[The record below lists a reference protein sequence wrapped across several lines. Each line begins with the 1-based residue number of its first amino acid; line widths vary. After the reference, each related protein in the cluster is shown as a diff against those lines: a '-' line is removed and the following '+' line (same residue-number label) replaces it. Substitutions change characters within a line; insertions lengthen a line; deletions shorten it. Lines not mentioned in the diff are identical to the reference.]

1 MLRALLVL
9 ALLGGWGV
17 VPAAAIEYRLDVAS
31 LREDG
36 FTHFIDGPIG
46 MGSGELVMARLERA
60 LDAGQVGSGARMGNR
75 IPDRFR
81 ARAAESF
88 GAVRV
93 RGEVEPAEG
102 PRQWDEIVWDGKPG
116 ERSVWVIATTTT
128 HMQEVKHVAIKGWQ
142 PGAALRYYIPYRVTL
157 NPTPEIA
164 LVFPLS
170 FIRFY
175 EDRPGLWER
184 YLAKSINLGEGLAV
198 LVGANETPAFADWVY
213 LIVQHPPQPSTFKA
227 VLGWAPRMSGDKS
240 SKEGRDP

>member
-1 MLRALLVL
+1 MFPAFL
-9 ALLGGWGV
+9 ALALVVGWGI
-17 VPAAAIEYRLDVAS
+17 VPAAAIEYRLDIAS
-31 LREDG
+31 LREES

-46 MGSGELVMARLERA
+46 MGSGELIMARLERA
-60 LDAGQVGSGARMGNR
+60 LDAGQVGSGARMGDR

-81 ARAAESF
+81 ARAAGSF

-93 RGEVEPAEG
+93 RGEVEAAEG
-102 PRQWDEIVWDGKPG
+102 PRQWDEAVWDGKPG

-142 PGAALRYYIPYRVTL
+142 PGSALRYYIPYRVTL
-157 NPTPEIA
+157 NPSPESA
-164 LVFPLS
+164 VVFPLS

-184 YLAKSINLGEGLAV
+184 YLAKSINLGDGVAV
-198 LVGANETPAFADWVY
+198 LVGANQTPAFADWVY
-213 LIVQHPPQPSTFKA
+213 VIVQHPPQPATFKA
-227 VLGWAPRMSGDKS
+227 VLGWGPRMSGDKS

>member
-9 ALLGGWGV
+9 ALLVGWGT
-17 VPAAAIEYRLDVAS
+17 VPAAAIEYRLDIAS
-31 LREDG
+31 LQEDG
-36 FTHFIDGPIG
+36 FAHFIDGPIG
-46 MGSGELVMARLERA
+46 IGSGELVMARLEHA
-60 LDAGQVGSGARMGNR
+60 LDSGQVGSGARMGDR

-81 ARAAESF
+81 ARAADSF

-93 RGEVEPAEG
+93 RGEVNPAEG

-128 HMQEVKHVAIKGWQ
+128 HVQEVKHVAIKGWQ

-157 NPTPEIA
+157 NPTPETA

-184 YLAKSINLGEGLAV
+184 HLAKSINLGEGLAV

-213 LIVQHPPQPSTFKA
+213 LIVQHPPQSTTFKA
-227 VLGWAPRMSGDKS
+227 VLGWGRRMSGDKS